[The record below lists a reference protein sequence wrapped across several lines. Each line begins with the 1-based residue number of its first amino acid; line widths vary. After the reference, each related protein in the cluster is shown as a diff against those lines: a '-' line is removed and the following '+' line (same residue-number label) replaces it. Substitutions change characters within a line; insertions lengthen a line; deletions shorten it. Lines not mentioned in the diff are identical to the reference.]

1 MTEYQVTYH
10 SEHVPAFG
18 LDMFNNETEAMAY
31 AYALLND
38 KKEQIKV
45 TLFEDTAPVRVIWE
59 SS

>member
-1 MTEYQVTYH
+1 MAEYQVTYN

-31 AYALLND
+31 AYALLNE

-45 TLFEDTAPVRVIWE
+45 TLFEDTAAIRVIWE
-59 SS
+59 AV